1 MRRIWSPSSIHRY
14 RTINSFY
21 FLNRFHR
28 AVCSK
33 AASVAH
39 TLNTNLIPFFLLVH
53 VSRSIDLRIVR
64 CVVTSAHT
72 FNKFSIRRSFV
83 ALRRY
88 LRNAIT
94 KHVIICSIKTY
105 TLRVYGAFIY
115 FIYLWMLSQH
125 QITCNHNHTSVRFEI
140 EYGMNRTNV
149 GGVK

>member
-1 MRRIWSPSSIHRY
+1 MITVVDSPLPYHQFILFFEPVSSGRVQQSSQRRTHTQHQLNSI
-14 RTINSFY
+14 
-21 FLNRFHR
+21 
-28 AVCSK
+28 
-33 AASVAH
+33 
-39 TLNTNLIPFFLLVH
+39 FFSLVH